1 MKIFFLFFIVLF
13 ISACSSTL
21 VLPPADDI
29 DAAWFQ
35 HQGQLSKLDAWK
47 MTGRIVVSNE
57 SDSWHATLQWI
68 EQPANYT
75 INIIAPFGQGGA
87 RIQGNSEGVVLR
99 SDEGKVFHASTA
111 EELLARHIGWRVPL
125 EGMRFWARG
134 LPKPNRPKT
143 QKLNSS
149 GHLAELNQSDWL
161 IEFMR
166 YQRVKNLVLP
176 GKVFMNTGELK
187 VKIVIDSWE
196 IN

>member
-1 MKIFFLFFIVLF
+1 MKNLFLFFIALF
-13 ISACSSTL
+13 ISACSNIPA
-21 VLPPADDI
+21 LPPVNDI

-35 HQGQLSKLDAWK
+35 NQGQLSKLDSWK

-87 RIQGNSEGVVLR
+87 RIQGNSEGVTLR
-99 SDEGKVFHASTA
+99 SDEGKVFQASTA
-111 EELLARHIGWRVPL
+111 EELLKRHTGWRVPL

-134 LPKPNRPKT
+134 LPQPSSPRT
-143 QKLNSS
+143 QKLNPS
-149 GHLAELNQSDWL
+149 GHLAELTQSDWL

-187 VKIVIDSWE
+187 VKVVIDSWE